1 MLVISS
7 NISIHHIQ
15 TEPVLARRAT
25 VGLSR
30 AGGSGH
36 NGSGDIFLAFSTGNH
51 VTRTDEPINVK
62 MLPLD
67 HISPLFDATAEAVEE
82 SIINALT
89 SAETMTG
96 LKGRTAHALPLEE
109 LGRVMRK
116 YGF

>member
-1 MLVISS
+1 M
-7 NISIHHIQ
+7 
-15 TEPVLARRAT
+15 
-25 VGLSR
+25 SR

-51 VTRTDEPINVK
+51 VTSSDGPLDVR

-67 HISPLFDATAEAVEE
+67 HINPLFDATAEAVEE

-96 LKGRTAHALPLEE
+96 RNGRTAHAIPLDE
-109 LGRVMRK
+109 LERVVRK
-116 YGF
+116 HRS